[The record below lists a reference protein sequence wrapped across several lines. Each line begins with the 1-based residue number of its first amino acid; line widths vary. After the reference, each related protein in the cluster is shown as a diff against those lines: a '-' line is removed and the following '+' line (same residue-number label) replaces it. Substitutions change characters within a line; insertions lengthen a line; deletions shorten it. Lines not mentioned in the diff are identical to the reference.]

1 MSSGSER
8 MMEFQQE
15 KYDRN
20 LAKKLGLTYDELL
33 QLDYEIDTEES
44 NDGLIYNYII
54 KFNDNAPK
62 EILDNV
68 IDIDN
73 QSQVY
78 FAPWVLDNRE
88 YYEEEYE
95 AIIANK
101 KFLIR
106 FQEEIENLE
115 HLNEVELEDKSLG
128 TILKRQIFSGVIGVF
143 ETFLS
148 DTFINMTLDNDEY
161 FRNFVESYPDFR
173 QRKFELRHLYV
184 EQDRIKETGKKIM
197 IDIIY
202 HDLPKIS
209 KMYAST
215 FKIKFP
221 SIGLLLKSILTRH
234 DLVHRNGKTKDG
246 TDVLI
251 DKTAITDLIGKVRP
265 FVADIADKLGL

>member
-8 MMEFQQE
+8 MIEMQQE
-15 KYDRN
+15 NDDRN
-20 LAKKLGLTYDELL
+20 LAKKLGITYDELL
-33 QLDYEIDTEES
+33 QLDHQIDTEES
-44 NDGLIYNYII
+44 NDGHVYNYIL
-54 KFNDNAPK
+54 KFSNDAPK
-62 EILDNV
+62 EILDKIIG
-68 IDIDN
+68 IDD
-73 QSQVY
+73 QRQVWL
-78 FAPWVLDNRE
+78 APWELDNIE
-88 YYEEEYE
+88 YYEEQFE

-101 KFLIR
+101 KFLIK
-106 FQEEIENLE
+106 FLEEIENLE
-115 HLNEVELEDKSLG
+115 RLNETELEDKSLE
-128 TILKRQIFSGVIGVF
+128 TILKRQIFSSVIGTL

-148 DTFINMTLDNDEY
+148 DTFINLTLDNGEY
-161 FRNFVESYPDFR
+161 FRNFVESYPDFQ

-184 EQDRIKETGKKIM
+184 EQDKIKETGKKIM

-215 FKIKFP
+215 FKIEFP

-251 DKTAITDLIGKVRP
+251 DKAAITDLITKVRP
-265 FVADIADKLGL
+265 FVIDIADKLGL

>member
-1 MSSGSER
+1 MSSGTER
-8 MMEFQQE
+8 MIEMQQD

-20 LAKKLGLTYDELL
+20 LAKKLGITYDEIH
-33 QLDYEIDTEES
+33 QLDHEIDTEES
-44 NDGLIYNYII
+44 NDGLVYNQIVR
-54 KFNDNAPK
+54 FSDNAPK
-62 EILDNV
+62 EILDKV
-68 IDIDN
+68 IGIENHN
-73 QSQVY
+73 QVWL
-78 FAPWVLDNRE
+78 APWELDNSG

-95 AIIANK
+95 SIIANK
-101 KFLIR
+101 KFRIK

-115 HLNEVELEDKSLG
+115 RLNETKLEDKSLE
-128 TILKRQIFSGVIGVF
+128 TILKRQIFIGVIETF

-148 DTFINMTLDNDEY
+148 DTFINLTIGNEEY

-184 EQDRIKETGKKIM
+184 EQERIKETGKKIM

-209 KMYAST
+209 QMYALT
-215 FKIKFP
+215 FKIEFP
-221 SIGLLLKSILTRH
+221 SIGLLMKSILIRH
-234 DLVHRNGKTKDG
+234 NLVHRNGKAKDG

-251 DKTAITDLIGKVRP
+251 GKTAITDLIGKVRP